1 MTPKITIHTTTE
13 DTPKAMAPT
22 DDDGTDSVVCGV
34 AVAVNKK
41 KHGCKVVVLLFFI
54 YIMTGSHILNR
65 KHHVCICQNY
75 LSHPFMT

>member
-34 AVAVNKK
+34 SVAVNKNK
-41 KHGCKVVVLLFFI
+41 VGCYTSTK
-54 YIMTGSHILNR
+54 TPSGHTS
-65 KHHVCICQNY
+65 ICY
-75 LSHPFMT
+75 GKTVSHPFMA